1 VVVKPSYGLADDD
14 VARMLEDSFKTAEV
28 DMRARALREAQVEA
42 QRLIEAT
49 EAALAAD
56 GELLDDSERASL
68 AVLVASL
75 RAVAP
80 GDDVEAIEVAT
91 KTLAEGTDEFAARR
105 MDKSIRRALAG
116 RKLDE
121 I

>member
-1 VVVKPSYGLADDD
+1 MNPADG
-14 VARMLEDSFKTAEV
+14 TGPP
-28 DMRARALREAQVEA
+28 
-42 QRLIEAT
+42 

-56 GELLDDSERASL
+56 GELLDADERTVL
-68 AVLVASL
+68 EDLVAAL
-75 RAVAP
+75 RAIVP
-80 GDDVEAIEVAT
+80 GDDVDAIETAT